1 MISVVACCHYEALC
15 TCRSS
20 FSIAKKWCCDQD
32 VKVVPSATLTKR
44 TCDRCS
50 SLGKGGLLL
59 QPLGRRFGECAIHH
73 ERDVHKNNTQI
84 MWCKQVI
91 IEWSWW
97 MTSNN
102 ACDVDEQLIVL
113 PNSDNKSDLNRWS
126 LLLLAVT
133 VLSFAHLP
141 LGLSNRNISIIF

>member
-1 MISVVACCHYEALC
+1 
-15 TCRSS
+15 
-20 FSIAKKWCCDQD
+20 
-32 VKVVPSATLTKR
+32 
-44 TCDRCS
+44 
-50 SLGKGGLLL
+50 
-59 QPLGRRFGECAIHH
+59 
-73 ERDVHKNNTQI
+73 
-84 MWCKQVI
+84 
-91 IEWSWW
+91 